1 MLKKFW
7 FVEFMIVFA
16 LGCYEF
22 KAETTSL
29 DAPIFVFETVDK
41 EIIEVANEE
50 PYLSEIEP
58 LESISERQITDEEY
72 ALLARVCMSETGGKW
87 GEPFEG
93 KVAVLETI
101 LNRVDMG
108 WGTIKEVVTAKYQ
121 YSMANNGEPDYT
133 VYEAVDYVLN
143 NERMHPSNMIYFR
156 TKHYHTFGQPYMKIG
171 NHYFSLEVE

>member
-1 MLKKFW
+1 
-7 FVEFMIVFA
+7 MIKRVWALMTLVTFA

-29 DAPIFVFETVDK
+29 DAPIFDLEIEDK
-41 EIIEVANEE
+41 EINESEIEHV
-50 PYLSEIEP
+50 YLGEIEP
-58 LESISERQITDEEY
+58 LENTYAREVSEEEY
-72 ALLARVCMSETGGKW
+72 ALLARVCMSETGGRW

-108 WGTIKEVVTAKYQ
+108 WGTIEEVVTKKRQ
-121 YSMANNGEPDYT
+121 YSRANNGDPDYT

-143 NERMHPSNMIYFR
+143 NERMYPSNMIYFR
-156 TKHYHTFGQPYMKIG
+156 TKDYHTFGQPYKKIG